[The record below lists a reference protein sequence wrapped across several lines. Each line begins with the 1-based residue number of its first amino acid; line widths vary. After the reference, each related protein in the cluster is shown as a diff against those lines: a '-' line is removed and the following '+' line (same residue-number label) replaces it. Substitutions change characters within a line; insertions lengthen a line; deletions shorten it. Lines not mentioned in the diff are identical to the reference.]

1 MTVSFIKYSTII
13 LCSLYL
19 YEKLLNLHMPAKKLI
34 VDFVFSSLL
43 AIAVYFVRLTIE
55 PLSIPIM
62 IIAALIFLKIT
73 TKVKIELVVT
83 ATVLS
88 FGISY
93 AFFTC
98 SSAVVSFLFVLLG
111 HNDPNSVLVYL
122 GAGISFMQFLL
133 VFIPFRFKRLK
144 NGMPFLLKKGASN
157 VGVLISVMVLVSAI
171 LINNEKFDLI
181 YAMPIVLISSCAV
194 LILFW
199 WRGRITNLYLERLR
213 TEEIRRLEETI
224 HEKDEQISQ
233 LELHNEALAKI
244 IHKDNKLIPAMEL
257 AVEEYLQIS
266 GDEDNLQE
274 KGRLLLEQ
282 LRAMS
287 GERSGILTA
296 YQAGSKKL
304 PLTGIAAVDAL
315 MSYMFNKARE
325 NGIDMEL
332 TLSGSV
338 KYMTENMVSVA
349 DLATLLAD
357 LTENA
362 IIAAQYSDRKKI
374 LVLIGITE
382 RFYMVSVLDS
392 GIPFEADT
400 LANMG
405 LRKSTTHADSGGSGV
420 GLMSTFE
427 ILNRYKASLTIEEFS
442 ENDGIFTKR
451 ISILFDEKNQ
461 FLIQTDRED
470 EIKELAQRD
479 NLLIEKSCRMAK

>member
-1 MTVSFIKYSTII
+1 MLAIYIKYFTII
-13 LCSLYL
+13 FCSLYT
-19 YEKLLNLHMPAKKLI
+19 YKKLLNLCISVINKLI
-34 VDFVFSSLL
+34 TLAFISVLGLLIYYLRVNFMPLIIPVMIVLSL
-43 AIAVYFVRLTIE
+43 IIMKLTTRVKLE
-55 PLSIPIM
+55 LSI
-62 IIAALIFLKIT
+62 T
-73 TKVKIELVVT
+73 TTI
-83 ATVLS
+83 LS
-88 FGISY
+88 FGICY
-93 AFFTC
+93 ATSTIAAILSVAIFK
-98 SSAVVSFLFVLLG
+98 LLG
-111 HNDPNSVLVYL
+111 VEDNSMFYL
-122 GAGISFMQFLL
+122 SITAALIQLFL
-133 VFIPFRFKRLK
+133 IIMPFRSTRLK
-144 NGMPFLLKKGASN
+144 NGMPFLINKGASN
-157 VGVLISVMVLVSAI
+157 AGVLISVI
-171 LINNEKFDLI
+171 LLSCTIILSNLDDVNFL
-181 YAMPIVLISSCAV
+181 YVMSIVFILLSAV

-199 WRGRITNLYLERLR
+199 WRGRITNLYLERLK

-224 HEKDEQISQ
+224 REKDERISQ
-233 LELHNEALAKI
+233 LERHNEALAKI
-244 IHKDNKLIPAMEL
+244 IHKDNKLIPAMKL
-257 AVEEYLQIS
+257 AIEECLQYS
-266 GDEDNLQE
+266 GDEDELRE
-274 KGRLLLEQ
+274 KGQLLLEQ
-282 LRAMS
+282 LRVMS

-296 YQAGSKKL
+296 YQAGSKEL
-304 PLTGIAAVDAL
+304 PVTGIAAVDAL

-338 KYMTENMVSVA
+338 KYMTENIVSVA

-382 RFYMVSVLDS
+382 RFYMVNILDS

-405 LRKSTTHADSGGSGV
+405 LRKSTTHADNGGSGI

-442 ENDGIFTKR
+442 TNDGIFTKR

-470 EIKELAQRD
+470 EIKELVQRD
-479 NLLIEKSCRMAK
+479 NLLIEKSCRVAK